1 MRSKLLF
8 CFALLI
14 SASLFSFSTCMAGEP
29 VPGAEIL
36 IEQEPNDEPIAQAIS
51 NNHGEFMFSFP
62 EGMKIPKSGIFKITI
77 TPPQKLKG
85 SNAKKLKGMD
95 MEKQII
101 QIQFSRKDG
110 PKFKYI
116 LIWDEKLKTKSN
128 RGGFAV
134 SGRNNA

>member
-8 CFALLI
+8 YVVFLF
-14 SASLFSFSTCMAGEP
+14 SASLFSFSTSLAGEP

-36 IEQEPNDEPIAQAIS
+36 IEQEPNDVPIAQAIS
-51 NNHGEFMFSFP
+51 NNHGEFVFSFP
-62 EGMKIPKSGIFKITI
+62 EGIKIPKSGTFKITI

-85 SNAKKLKGMD
+85 SNAKKLKGME
-95 MEKQII
+95 MGKQTI

>member
-1 MRSKLLF
+1 
-8 CFALLI
+8 
-14 SASLFSFSTCMAGEP
+14 MAGEP

-36 IEQEPNDEPIAQAIS
+36 IEQEPNDVPIALATT
-51 NNHGEFMFSFP
+51 NNNGEFVFSFP
-62 EGMKIPKSGIFKITI
+62 EGIKIPKSGTFKITI

-85 SNAKKLKGMD
+85 SNSKRLKGME
-95 MEKQII
+95 MEGQTI
-101 QIQFSRKDG
+101 QVQFSRKEG

>member
-8 CFALLI
+8 CVAFLF
-14 SASLFSFSTCMAGEP
+14 SASLFSCSTLLAGEP

-36 IEQEPNDEPIAQAIS
+36 VEQEPNDVPIAQAIS
-51 NNHGEFMFSFP
+51 NTHGEFMFSFP
-62 EGMKIPKSGIFKITI
+62 EGIKIPKSGTFKITI

-85 SNAKKLKGMD
+85 SNAKRLKGMY
-95 MEKQII
+95 MEKQTI